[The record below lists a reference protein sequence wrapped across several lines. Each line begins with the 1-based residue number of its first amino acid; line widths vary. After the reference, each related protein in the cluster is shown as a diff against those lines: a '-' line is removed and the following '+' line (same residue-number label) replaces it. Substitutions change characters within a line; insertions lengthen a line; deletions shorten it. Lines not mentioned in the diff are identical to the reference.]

1 MGGKLG
7 LCFFWVTFKKLEY
20 FLTDGL
26 CHCVEWQYFLLRL
39 LQHLNMSGNDGKGSE
54 DGHRIFMPGFSVQEV
69 KKGKDTLMKKCI
81 RKSDRNDSDI
91 NWTIRSFNERFVLNM
106 TRLWSVTRKR
116 FILKHQ
122 VIKEG
127 KSKLPVKTN
136 VVENNRCIAE

>member
-1 MGGKLG
+1 
-7 LCFFWVTFKKLEY
+7 
-20 FLTDGL
+20 
-26 CHCVEWQYFLLRL
+26 
-39 LQHLNMSGNDGKGSE
+39 
-54 DGHRIFMPGFSVQEV
+54 MPGFSVQEV

-106 TRLWSVTRKR
+106 TRLWSGTRKR